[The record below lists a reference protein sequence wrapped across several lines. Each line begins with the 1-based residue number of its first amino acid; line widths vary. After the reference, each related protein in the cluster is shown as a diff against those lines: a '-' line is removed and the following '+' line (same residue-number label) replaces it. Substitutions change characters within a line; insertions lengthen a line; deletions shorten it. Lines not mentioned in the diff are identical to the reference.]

1 MPHAFVAV
9 PLVRMGTYIQMA
21 GLQPC
26 PLRNVGLGKNAPAGE
41 RMYNAPLKVHA
52 WGPRFSPVL
61 EFCQVTAKAKAG
73 NRP

>member
-1 MPHAFVAV
+1 
-9 PLVRMGTYIQMA
+9 MA

-26 PLRNVGLGKNAPAGE
+26 PLRNVGLGKNAPADE

-52 WGPRFSPVL
+52 WGPRFSPVF
-61 EFCQVTAKAKAG
+61 EFYQVKAKAKAG